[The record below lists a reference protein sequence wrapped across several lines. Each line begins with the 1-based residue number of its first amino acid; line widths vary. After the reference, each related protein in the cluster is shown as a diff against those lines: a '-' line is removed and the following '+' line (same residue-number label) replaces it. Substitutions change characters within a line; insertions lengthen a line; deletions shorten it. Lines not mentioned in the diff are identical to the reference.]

1 MTRRTVWHAALFLL
15 ALAAA
20 PACAKSGHDA
30 AKGTGAEEKELFGR
44 MTIEELESKMAAAKA
59 GQMKLAVFDNNQRE
73 RFDKG
78 HIPGSKWVQFDKIQ
92 ASDLPADKD
101 TTLVFYCA
109 NEH

>member
-1 MTRRTVWHAALFLL
+1 MDTTTFLRV

-20 PACAKSGHDA
+20 LAVSA
-30 AKGTGAEEKELFGR
+30 AGCEKRPSDHAGEAAEAEKTPFGSLTVDELAAR
-44 MTIEELESKMAAAKA
+44 MSEAKA
-59 GQMKLAVFDNNQRE
+59 GTFKLAVFDNNQHE

-78 HIPGSKWVQFDKIQ
+78 HIPGARWVQFDHVQ

>member
-1 MTRRTVWHAALFLL
+1 MSPRTLAHFGLFLL

-30 AKGTGAEEKELFGR
+30 TKGGTVEEKELFGR
-44 MTIEELESKMAAAKA
+44 LSLSELEAKMTAAKA
-59 GQMKLAVFDNNQRE
+59 GQLKLAVFDNNEHE
-73 RFDKG
+73 RFMKS
-78 HIPGSKWVQFDKIQ
+78 HIPGAKWVQFDKVQ
-92 ASDLPADKD
+92 ASDLPGDKD

>member
-1 MTRRTVWHAALFLL
+1 MTSRTLARGASILL
-15 ALAAA
+15 ALALV
-20 PACAKSGHDA
+20 PACAKSSHEAATSGHD
-30 AKGTGAEEKELFGR
+30 EKERFGR
-44 MTIEELESKMAAAKA
+44 MSVDELDAKMTAAKA

-78 HIPGSKWVQFDKIQ
+78 HIPGAKWVAFDKVQ